1 MVILLEPQT
10 VEKQQDDPF
19 IDIIKYLQEIHVPYE
34 LVKAEEMNTM
44 AQILTVVQ
52 LGDYVSYYLALLK
65 NIDPGPVDIIES
77 LKSKKTKTGR
87 A

>member
-10 VEKQQDDPF
+10 VEKYQDNPF
-19 IDIIKYLQEIHVPYE
+19 MDFVKYLQGIHVPYE
-34 LVKAEEMNTM
+34 LVKVEQINNM
-44 AQILTVVQ
+44 AQVLSVVQ

-77 LKSKKTKTGR
+77 LKSKKTN
-87 A
+87 